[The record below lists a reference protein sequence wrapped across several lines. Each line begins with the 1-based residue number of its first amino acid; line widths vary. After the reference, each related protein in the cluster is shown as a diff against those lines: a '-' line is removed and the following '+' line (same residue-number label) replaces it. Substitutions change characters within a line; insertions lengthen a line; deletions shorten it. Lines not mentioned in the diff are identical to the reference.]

1 MANGIQPGSRYP
13 AASTGTRPLDALAR
27 CAMALEL
34 FLSAGALAGG
44 LALILGPRG
53 EIIPLP
59 VSSLAGSPFDTYL
72 VPGLILFGV
81 LGLGPLVAVV
91 MTLRRHR
98 LAPVAAVMTG
108 MAILAWLAV
117 EIAIVGYTSEPPLQ
131 PIYLG
136 LGVAVVAVGLAWHVR
151 SARVGS

>member
-1 MANGIQPGSRYP
+1 M
-13 AASTGTRPLDALAR
+13 L
-27 CAMALEL
+27 LEL

-98 LAPVAAVMTG
+98 LGPVAAVVTG
-108 MAILAWLAV
+108 MALLAWLAV
-117 EIAIVGYTSEPPLQ
+117 EIAIIGYTSEPPLQ

-136 LGVAVVAVGLAWHVR
+136 LGVAVVAVGLAWQVR